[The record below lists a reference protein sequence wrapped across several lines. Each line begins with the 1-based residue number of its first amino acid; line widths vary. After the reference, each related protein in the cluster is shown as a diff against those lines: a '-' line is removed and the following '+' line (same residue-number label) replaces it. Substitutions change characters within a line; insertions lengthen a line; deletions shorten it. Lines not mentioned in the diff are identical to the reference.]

1 MTQTNKGIKVKQQQI
16 LLFLLFAMKAPYLG
30 YQNLVVRVAVP
41 FNREGAFLSS
51 LDHMQRVRTT
61 LYIVKK
67 LLQNS
72 STTNFL
78 LEQSFYLS
86 NIVCFSFRSRY
97 CNKQKSKK

>member
-1 MTQTNKGIKVKQQQI
+1 MTQTNKRIKVKQQQI

-86 NIVCFSFRSRY
+86 NIVCFFIPF
-97 CNKQKSKK
+97 

>member
-1 MTQTNKGIKVKQQQI
+1 MTQTNKRIKVKQQQI

-67 LLQNS
+67 VIAKFFNNKLLVG
-72 STTNFL
+72 TIIL
-78 LEQSFYLS
+78 LVQHSLFF
-86 NIVCFSFRSRY
+86 IPF
-97 CNKQKSKK
+97 